1 MKTKVCELNKCA
13 VHPPQLLLWD
23 QGRGCP
29 LTDMGKGRRVP
40 GAVLQRGRSEGSRLA
55 YSGKLLELSKEC
67 GFMIMGDVQ
76 GI

>member
-1 MKTKVCELNKCA
+1 MSSINV

-23 QGRGCP
+23 QGRGCT
-29 LTDMGKGRRVP
+29 LIDMGRDP
-40 GAVLQRGRSEGSRLA
+40 GAVLQRGRSQGSMLA
-55 YSGKLLELSKEC
+55 YSGKLLELSKER